1 MGPGTRRPLSVPDVP
16 GVPAGLGGPAAG
28 TVLAVVGATATG
40 KSPLALD
47 LALALGGEVVGADAS
62 QLYRGMDVGT
72 AKTPPAQRRGVP
84 HHLLDVLD
92 VDQSASVAAYQRDAR
107 AAFAEITARGRTPV
121 LVGGSGLYVRAALDE
136 LDFPPT
142 DAAVR
147 ARWEAEAARHGS
159 PALHERLARSD
170 PAAAAAILPTNVRRV
185 VRALEVGEI
194 TGRSFTASM
203 PQRGRYAVPAL
214 QVGLRVPRG
223 VLDRR
228 TDARVAAMRAAGLT
242 AEVAALARRG
252 LRPGTTAG
260 RALGYAQL
268 LEHLAGHVT
277 EDEAYERTA
286 AATRAYARRQVRWFR
301 ADARVRWLDVEGLGR
316 GEVLERALSVLRAAA
331 TAPPPAAPGP

>member
-1 MGPGTRRPLSVPDVP
+1 MP
-16 GVPAGLGGPAAG
+16 GVLPGG
-28 TVLAVVGATATG
+28 TVVAVVGATATG
-40 KSPLALD
+40 KSSLALD
-47 LALALGGEVVGADAS
+47 LALALDGEVVGADAS

-72 AKTPPAQRRGVP
+72 AKTPPDQRRGVP

-142 DAAVR
+142 DPAVR
-147 ARWEAEAARHGS
+147 ARLEAEAAALGS
-159 PALHERLARSD
+159 PALHERLVRSD
-170 PAAAAAILPTNVRRV
+170 PAAAAVILPTNVRRV

-203 PQRGRYAVPAL
+203 PQRGRYALPAVQL
-214 QVGLRVPRG
+214 GLRVPRG
-223 VLDRR
+223 VLDQR

-242 AEVAALARRG
+242 GEVTALARAG
-252 LRPGTTAG
+252 LRAGTTAG

-268 LEHLAGHVT
+268 LEHLAGAST
-277 EDEAYERTA
+277 EEQAYEATA
-286 AATRAYARRQVRWFR
+286 AATRTYARRQVRWFR
-301 ADARVRWLDVEGLGR
+301 ADDRVRWLDVEGLR
-316 GEVLERALSVLRAAA
+316 GEDVLARALSALGP
-331 TAPPPAAPGP
+331 TPGP

>member
-1 MGPGTRRPLSVPDVP
+1 MGPGALCPLRAVSALP
-16 GVPAGLGGPAAG
+16 AG
-28 TVLAVVGATATG
+28 TVVAVVGATATG
-40 KSPLALD
+40 KSSLALD
-47 LALALGGEVVGADAS
+47 LALALDGEVVGADAS

-72 AKTPPAQRRGVP
+72 AKTPPDQRRGVP

-92 VDQSASVAAYQRDAR
+92 VDRGASVAAYQRDAR
-107 AAFAEITARGRTPV
+107 AAFAAIAERGRTPV

-147 ARWEAEAARHGS
+147 ARLEAEAARTGS
-159 PALHERLARSD
+159 SALHERLAAID

-203 PQRGRYAVPAL
+203 PRRGRYALPAV
-214 QVGLRVPRG
+214 QVGLRVPRE
-223 VLDRR
+223 VLDER

-242 AEVAALARRG
+242 AEVAALAGAG
-252 LRPGTTAG
+252 LRAGTTAG

-268 LEHLAGHVT
+268 LEHLAGATT
-277 EDEAYERTA
+277 EDEAYEDTA

-301 ADARVRWLDVEGLGR
+301 ADQRVRWLDVEGLGR
-316 GEVLERALSVLRAAA
+316 DEVLARALSVLRARAA
-331 TAPPPAAPGP
+331 TDRPPAVPGP